1 MSDKPF
7 VSATA
12 TTAAEICTRFN
23 VKKEALALLREGM
36 KPEEF
41 ADALVVNK
49 HYVTGIEF
57 MAFTMPPREAVW
69 WGCLCVQHV
78 YGEAIPQVEKDAVR
92 AAVQWVV
99 QPTEWNR
106 VAVQG
111 PSQMAGPAS
120 VGGGLAMAAYQTGN
134 IAPPNMPP
142 MPPRPFA
149 PARSVAGAIK
159 LACTKA
165 DPVKIVETQRL
176 LLELG
181 ITVAEGN
188 SG

>member
-1 MSDKPF
+1 MSGKPF
-7 VSATA
+7 FSATA
-12 TTAAEICTRFN
+12 TTAAEICARFN
-23 VKKEALALLREGM
+23 VKKEVLALLRQGM
-36 KPEEF
+36 TPEEF
-41 ADALVVNK
+41 VGALVVGK

-57 MAFTMPPREAVW
+57 MAFAMPPRESVW
-69 WGCLCVQHV
+69 WGCLCAQHV
-78 YGEAIPQVEKDAVR
+78 YGEAIPPAEKEAVR

-99 QPTEWNR
+99 QPTESNR

-111 PSQMAGPAS
+111 PAQMAGQAT

-142 MPPRPFA
+142 MPPRPFVS
-149 PARSVAGAIK
+149 ARSVAGAIK

-188 SG
+188 PG